1 MKIGDVKLLK
11 RLSKPLTELLDYEI
25 HKETA
30 RSAKGGFP
38 KRFLSGDFKYFY
50 KYFYFH
56 PCLGKISNFTHIFQ
70 MG

>member
-30 RSAKGGFP
+30 RSAKGGWK
-38 KRFLSGDFKYFY
+38 KRLEFGDFKYFLCSPL
-50 KYFYFH
+50 F
-56 PCLGKISNFTHIFQ
+56 GEDFQ
-70 MG
+70 F

>member
-25 HKETA
+25 HKETV
-30 RSAKGGFP
+30 RSAKGGETQTFAGWW
-38 KRFLSGDFKYFY
+38 FQIFF
-50 KYFYFH
+50 
-56 PCLGKISNFTHIFQ
+56 IFTPVWGNDPILTNIFQ

>member
-30 RSAKGGFP
+30 GGPRRFP
-38 KRFLSGDFKYFY
+38 KHLDLEVCYIHLY
-50 KYFYFH
+50 
-56 PCLGKISNFTHIFQ
+56 I
-70 MG
+70 